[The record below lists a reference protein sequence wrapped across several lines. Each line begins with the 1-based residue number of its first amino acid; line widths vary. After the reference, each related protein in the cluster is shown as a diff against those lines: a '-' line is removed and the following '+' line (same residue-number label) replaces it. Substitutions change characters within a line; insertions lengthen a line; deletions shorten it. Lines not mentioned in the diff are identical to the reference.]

1 MSTKEAGDFGENE
14 IVDLI
19 ACPNCQ
25 KKLMLL
31 PVSFPLYDVQCSGC
45 NFRAQVKTNCC
56 KPKKEIFGATWEV
69 MDKTTKSG
77 YFVPPLIANFK
88 WVEKGEMKQEIR
100 FYPFIPKINLKKYL
114 AKFKNGR
121 KDLWMF
127 NYIGLD
133 TLPYFQLYKS

>member
-1 MSTKEAGDFGENE
+1 MTNKQAGDFGESE
-14 IVDLI
+14 VIGLI
-19 ACPNCQ
+19 KCPNCL

-31 PVSFPLYDVQCSGC
+31 PPSFPLCDVQCTGC
-45 NFRAQVKTNCC
+45 HFRAQIKTNLS
-56 KPKKEIFGATWEV
+56 KPKKEIFGATWDI

-77 YFVPPLIANFK
+77 HFVPPLIANFK
-88 WVEKGEMKQEIR
+88 WVEKDISKQEVR
-100 FYPFIPKINLKKYL
+100 FYPFVPKINLKKYL

-133 TLPYFQLYKS
+133 KLPFFELYKK